1 MNQEKN
7 PETLLFNT
15 CFALNKSHSKFV
27 FLGLQYFA
35 KEFRPVIQFG
45 GGTSPHKYVTMDKQS
60 WEKFTE
66 HFGTIQEYMINDE
79 RGPRKITMPSHNIT
93 MMTCYSAKAVSV
105 TQSPEIT
112 QPNFSSCRYEHES
125 QHWDTD
131 DGRCTPSCNQDAV
144 DEPPNKK
151 RKIENLPCVVMQLN
165 TFAHLKKLR
174 DCINFRFKQLENNVV
189 FVNAALEI
197 IINNIKICIHQIYDS
212 ESIIHVFFDGIT
224 FVRIFDEL
232 EEKLKSI
239 VNNRVSYSNFRE
251 TDVDRLFLD
260 LRTLYLPMLEKA
272 VHEVVQ

>member
-1 MNQEKN
+1 
-7 PETLLFNT
+7 
-15 CFALNKSHSKFV
+15 
-27 FLGLQYFA
+27 
-35 KEFRPVIQFG
+35 
-45 GGTSPHKYVTMDKQS
+45 
-60 WEKFTE
+60 
-66 HFGTIQEYMINDE
+66 
-79 RGPRKITMPSHNIT
+79 
-93 MMTCYSAKAVSV
+93 
-105 TQSPEIT
+105 
-112 QPNFSSCRYEHES
+112 
-125 QHWDTD
+125 
-131 DGRCTPSCNQDAV
+131 
-144 DEPPNKK
+144 
-151 RKIENLPCVVMQLN
+151 MQLN

-197 IINNIKICIHQIYDS
+197 IINNIKIRIHELYDS
-212 ESIIHVFFDGIT
+212 ESVIHVFFDGIT